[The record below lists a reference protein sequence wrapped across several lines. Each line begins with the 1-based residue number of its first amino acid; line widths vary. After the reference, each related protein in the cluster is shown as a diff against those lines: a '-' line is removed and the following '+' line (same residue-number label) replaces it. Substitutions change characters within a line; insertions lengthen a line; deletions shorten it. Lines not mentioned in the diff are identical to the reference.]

1 MPGTENFPDFFGK
14 NLVPRKRH
22 SGMQTSS
29 KLSPE
34 YRRLLVW
41 HADHD
46 SKIYHLN
53 NGLAKVQ
60 SLGLQYLDPQCNQI
74 AQHLGSKNY
83 FRNCV
88 VSCK

>member
-1 MPGTENFPDFFGK
+1 MLGTGNFPDFFEK
-14 NLVPRKRH
+14 NLVPGKWH

-29 KLSPE
+29 KLSPK

-60 SLGLQYLDPQCNQI
+60 SFGLQYLDPHCNQI
-74 AQHLGSKNY
+74 AQQLGSKNY

-88 VSCK
+88 FSYK